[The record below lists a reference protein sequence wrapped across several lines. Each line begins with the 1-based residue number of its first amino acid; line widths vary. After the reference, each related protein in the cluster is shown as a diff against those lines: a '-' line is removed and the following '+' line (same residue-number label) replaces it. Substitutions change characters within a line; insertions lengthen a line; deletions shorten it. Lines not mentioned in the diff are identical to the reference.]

1 MSRCPWG
8 TRDRAVTYAT
18 GQMLGGGGHQSGW
31 EKPGL
36 LACSFLC
43 PRKCFVS
50 PGLFFSCSLLVCLF
64 QWRLLPFLEWP
75 GSPFQI
81 CWQELGIE
89 LEPDFH
95 KLIWSQFPVCS
106 QHCSKPAAQ
115 PHTLLELLEPTH
127 LLGSCVSVRVLPCP
141 LPGSSSANWNS
152 LLKFLLCYQPFK
164 PLF

>member
-1 MSRCPWG
+1 MGDKKQSCNFCYRTDAGGRGAPVW
-8 TRDRAVTYAT
+8 
-18 GQMLGGGGHQSGW
+18 LGGAW
-31 EKPGL
+31 PVGL
-36 LACSFLC
+36 LIPLSTQVFCITG
-43 PRKCFVS
+43 P
-50 PGLFFSCSLLVCLF
+50 FFSCSLLACLF
-64 QWRLLPFLEWP
+64 QWRLLPFRAWP
-75 GSPFQI
+75 GSPFQV

-115 PHTLLELLEPTH
+115 SHTPPEH
-127 LLGSCVSVRVLPCP
+127 VLGFCVSMRVLPCA

-164 PLF
+164 LLF